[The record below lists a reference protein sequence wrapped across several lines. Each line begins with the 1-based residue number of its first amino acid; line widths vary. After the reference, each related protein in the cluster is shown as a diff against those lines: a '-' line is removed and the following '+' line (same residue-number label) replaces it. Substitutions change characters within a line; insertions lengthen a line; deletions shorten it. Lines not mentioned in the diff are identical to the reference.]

1 MNEIRTLFERFWIC
15 KDTEKELYY
24 KVKRD
29 ARISAVCQRTAWME
43 IDLYG

>member
-24 KVKRD
+24 KV
-29 ARISAVCQRTAWME
+29 ME